1 MHFSL
6 SAGSHTDFESPHL
19 FFGELKSGLFHLSSD
34 LSRVLGTDPAHSCRL
49 EEVFDALLANECDR
63 EVLRAF
69 FDELRRE
76 CASRDLFVRLRLEGR
91 VLWCRIRAKSYRS
104 DAGDRTLFAGTV
116 EFYNFARIFS
126 ELLGF
131 SDFTKEEVEK
141 LVRLASAPVSHTIS
155 ALRLT
160 SNFRA
165 TDSLGLFT
173 AQIAESMR
181 EKASDG
187 VVIEQFDFDTLL
199 ISTPE
204 TSFDV
209 EARAN
214 WLLDAVLREHRADTD
229 VEPRLLFA
237 EGAESYVEAMEK
249 RIVFWLEFANLY
261 PTTNAPE
268 KFQLREI
275 LLTACAC
282 LNDFEGFKL
291 LMQPLV
297 DRYTRHYTG
306 AEFLLRFKADRGFGP
321 DRFVRLLEKS
331 TLAVPL
337 THWVF
342 GHSLELASKI
352 LKAAPEGFTFNLNLN
367 PMHTVDWS
375 LFLFLRTAAE
385 RNGIPFR
392 RIVVE
397 FVETGENIP
406 QQDLLALIEKCRSL
420 SMQTAIDDFGTC
432 YNSLA
437 FLLSM
442 PCDMVKLSREIA
454 LGCLY
459 DEKRRQFL
467 CRLIKA
473 FKELGLVVCI
483 EGIQDEEMYAR
494 LEGLAPDQL
503 QGYCFAKPSNAE
515 EMLALLL
522 EASVV
527 GAGEASA

>member
-1 MHFSL
+1 
-6 SAGSHTDFESPHL
+6 
-19 FFGELKSGLFHLSSD
+19 
-34 LSRVLGTDPAHSCRL
+34 
-49 EEVFDALLANECDR
+49 
-63 EVLRAF
+63 
-69 FDELRRE
+69 
-76 CASRDLFVRLRLEGR
+76 
-91 VLWCRIRAKSYRS
+91 
-104 DAGDRTLFAGTV
+104 
-116 EFYNFARIFS
+116 
-126 ELLGF
+126 
-131 SDFTKEEVEK
+131 
-141 LVRLASAPVSHTIS
+141 
-155 ALRLT
+155 
-160 SNFRA
+160 
-165 TDSLGLFT
+165 
-173 AQIAESMR
+173 
-181 EKASDG
+181 
-187 VVIEQFDFDTLL
+187 
-199 ISTPE
+199 
-204 TSFDV
+204 
-209 EARAN
+209 
-214 WLLDAVLREHRADTD
+214 
-229 VEPRLLFA
+229 
-237 EGAESYVEAMEK
+237 
-249 RIVFWLEFANLY
+249 
-261 PTTNAPE
+261 
-268 KFQLREI
+268 
-275 LLTACAC
+275 
-282 LNDFEGFKL
+282 
-291 LMQPLV
+291 
-297 DRYTRHYTG
+297 
-306 AEFLLRFKADRGFGP
+306 
-321 DRFVRLLEKS
+321 
-331 TLAVPL
+331 
-337 THWVF
+337 
-342 GHSLELASKI
+342 
-352 LKAAPEGFTFNLNLN
+352 
-367 PMHTVDWS
+367 MHTVDRS

-437 FLLSM
+437 FLLSV

>member
-1 MHFSL
+1 
-6 SAGSHTDFESPHL
+6 
-19 FFGELKSGLFHLSSD
+19 
-34 LSRVLGTDPAHSCRL
+34 
-49 EEVFDALLANECDR
+49 
-63 EVLRAF
+63 
-69 FDELRRE
+69 
-76 CASRDLFVRLRLEGR
+76 
-91 VLWCRIRAKSYRS
+91 
-104 DAGDRTLFAGTV
+104 
-116 EFYNFARIFS
+116 
-126 ELLGF
+126 
-131 SDFTKEEVEK
+131 
-141 LVRLASAPVSHTIS
+141 
-155 ALRLT
+155 
-160 SNFRA
+160 
-165 TDSLGLFT
+165 
-173 AQIAESMR
+173 
-181 EKASDG
+181 
-187 VVIEQFDFDTLL
+187 
-199 ISTPE
+199 
-204 TSFDV
+204 
-209 EARAN
+209 
-214 WLLDAVLREHRADTD
+214 
-229 VEPRLLFA
+229 
-237 EGAESYVEAMEK
+237 MEK
-249 RIVFWLEFANLY
+249 RLVFWLEFANLY

-321 DRFVRLLEKS
+321 NRFVRLLEKS

-367 PMHTVDWS
+367 PMHTVDRS

-437 FLLSM
+437 FLLSV

>member
-1 MHFSL
+1 MLHSL
-6 SAGSHTDFESPHL
+6 SASSKTDFESPYL

-34 LSRVLGTDPAHSCRL
+34 LSRVLGTDPSLPCRL
-49 EEVFDALLANECDR
+49 EEVFDALLADECDR
-63 EVLRAF
+63 EVLRAHF
-69 FDELRRE
+69 EEFRRE
-76 CASRDLFVRLRLEGR
+76 CASRDLFVRLRLEHQ
-91 VLWCRIRAKSYRS
+91 VVWCRIRAKSYRS
-104 DAGDRTLFAGTV
+104 DAGDSTLFSGTV
-116 EFYNFARIFS
+116 EFYTFARIFS

-131 SDFTKEEVEK
+131 SNFSKDEIEK
-141 LVRLASAPVSHTIS
+141 LARLASAPASHTLV

-165 TDSLGLFT
+165 TDSFELFT
-173 AQIAESMR
+173 ARIIESLR
-181 EKASDG
+181 EKASPG
-187 VVIEQFDFDTLL
+187 VVIEQFDSDTILC
-199 ISTPE
+199 STPE

-209 EARAN
+209 EARAQR
-214 WLLDAVLREHRADTD
+214 LLDVVLREHRGADG
-229 VEPRLLFA
+229 VKPQLIFA
-237 EGAESYVEAMEK
+237 EGAESSAEALGK
-249 RIVFWLEFANLY
+249 RFAFWLVFADLY
-261 PTTNAPE
+261 PTRDADE
-268 KFQLREI
+268 KFLLREI
-275 LLTACAC
+275 LLTAYAC

-297 DRYTRHYTG
+297 DRFTRRYTG

-342 GHSLELASKI
+342 GRSLKLASEI
-352 LKAAPEGFTFNLNLN
+352 LEAVPEGFTFNLNLN
-367 PMHTVDWS
+367 PSHTVDRS
-375 LFLFLRTAAE
+375 LFRFLCTAAE
-385 RNGIPFR
+385 RNGIPFG
-392 RIVVE
+392 RIVIE

-406 QQDLLALIEKCRSL
+406 HREIHALVEKCRAL
-420 SMQTAIDDFGTC
+420 GIQTAIDDFGTC

-437 FLLSM
+437 FLLSI

-467 CRLIKA
+467 TRLIKA
-473 FKELGLVVCI
+473 FKELGLVVCL

-503 QGYCFAKPSNAE
+503 QGYCFAKPSNVE
-515 EMLALLL
+515 EMLSLLRA
-522 EASVV
+522 ASA
-527 GAGEASA
+527 GGSGEAAA

>member
-69 FDELRRE
+69 FDEFRRE

-91 VLWCRIRAKSYRS
+91 VLWCRIRARSYRS
-104 DAGDRTLFAGTV
+104 DAGDSTLISGTV
-116 EFYNFARIFS
+116 EFYDFARIFT

-131 SDFTKEEVEK
+131 SNFSKDEVEK
-141 LVRLASAPVSHTIS
+141 LSRLAAAPASHTVI
-155 ALRLT
+155 ALLFT
-160 SNFRA
+160 SNFR
-165 TDSLGLFT
+165 TSDSIGLFT
-173 AQIAESMR
+173 AKIAESLRDMAND
-181 EKASDG
+181 E
-187 VVIEQFDFDTLL
+187 VVIEQLGFDTLL

-209 EARAN
+209 EARAER
-214 WLLDAVLREHRADTD
+214 LLNTVLRKHRALED
-229 VEPRLLFA
+229 VKPRLFFA
-237 EGAESYVEAMEK
+237 QGADSSAEALEK
-249 RIVFWLEFANLY
+249 RLSFWLKFADLH
-261 PTTNAPE
+261 PTANSSE
-268 KFQLREI
+268 KFLLREI
-275 LLTACAC
+275 LLTTYAC
-282 LNDFEGFKL
+282 LNDFEGFRL

-297 DRYTRHYTG
+297 DRFTRRYTG
-306 AEFLLRFKADRGFGP
+306 AEFLLRFRDDRGFGP

-331 TLAVPL
+331 ALAVPL

-342 GHSLELASKI
+342 GRSLWLASRI
-352 LKAAPEGFTFNLNLN
+352 LGDVPEGFTFNLNLN
-367 PMHTVDWS
+367 PMHTGDRS

-385 RNGIPFR
+385 RNGIPFG

-406 QQDLLALIEKCRSL
+406 QQDLLALIEKCRAL
-420 SMQTAIDDFGTC
+420 GMQTAIDDFGTC

-437 FLLSM
+437 FLLSV
-442 PCDMVKLSREIA
+442 PCDMVKLSREIV
-454 LGCLY
+454 LDCLY
-459 DEKRRQFL
+459 DEKRRLFL
-467 CRLIKA
+467 SRLIKA
-473 FKELGLVVCI
+473 FKELGLIVCI

-503 QGYCFAKPSNAE
+503 QGYCFAKPSNAA
-515 EMLALLL
+515 EMLALLR
-522 EASVV
+522 ETSAE